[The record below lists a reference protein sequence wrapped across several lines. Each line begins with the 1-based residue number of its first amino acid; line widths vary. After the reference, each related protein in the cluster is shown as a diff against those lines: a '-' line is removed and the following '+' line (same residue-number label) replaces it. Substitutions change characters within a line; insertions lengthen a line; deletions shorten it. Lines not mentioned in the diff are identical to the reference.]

1 MNISL
6 LLEIGIFR
14 KVSCSTHDFLRGC
27 SPSRKSPIGSFPQ
40 HFQAA
45 RFSASSCFDL
55 EVKYASTGTKSGWC
69 KKFFKIPL
77 SNGEE
82 KHVVFIIAMNTTR
95 NKISKYSPL
104 VFSVKKVFK
113 KIREIRRKTPV
124 PEHLQNI
131 SGDCF

>member
-40 HFQAA
+40 YFQAA

-55 EVKYASTGTKSGWC
+55 EVKYANTGTKSGWC

-95 NKISKYSPL
+95 NKISK
-104 VFSVKKVFK
+104 FFFFFK
-113 KIREIRRKTPV
+113 FAKLKGKR
-124 PEHLQNI
+124 LCQNI
-131 SGDCF
+131 YRTSLVTASKPEQMF

>member
-95 NKISKYSPL
+95 NKISN
-104 VFSVKKVFK
+104 FFFFFK
-113 KIREIRRKTPV
+113 FAKFKGKR
-124 PEHLQNI
+124 LCQNI
-131 SGDCF
+131 YRTSLVTASKPEQMF